1 MIIRLY
7 TGEDGQAHFEDLN
20 VPVGEW
26 VLFPLYLEIHQVSI
40 FVAVLDDLFAA
51 PG

>member
-20 VPVGEW
+20 AIGVRTNHLPMTPGA
-26 VLFPLYLEIHQVSI
+26 LLETLWEKSS
-40 FVAVLDDLFAA
+40 DLA
-51 PG
+51 